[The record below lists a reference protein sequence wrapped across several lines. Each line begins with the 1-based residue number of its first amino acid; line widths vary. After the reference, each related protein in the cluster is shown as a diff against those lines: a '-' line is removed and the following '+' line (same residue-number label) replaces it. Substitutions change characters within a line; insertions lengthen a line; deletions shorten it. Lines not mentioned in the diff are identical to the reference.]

1 MKQKKQDKLDAEIRE
16 LEAASP
22 DPARYGRENPDLESG
37 MGRLDNNDDA
47 VPEDRAD
54 ATGRAVGNRQ
64 SSSQL
69 NAEELEDD
77 RDTGNVRRGG
87 RDDEDGTPNMA
98 KTPHYMNRHP
108 PKKKLT

>member
-1 MKQKKQDKLDAEIRE
+1 MKQTKRDKLDEKIRE
-16 LEAASP
+16 LEAAAP
-22 DPARYGRENPDLESG
+22 DPARYGREDPELESG

-47 VPEDRAD
+47 VPEDRED
-54 ATGRAVGNRQ
+54 VTESAVGNRQ

-77 RDTGNVRRGG
+77 RETGDVRRGG

-98 KTPHYMNRHP
+98 KTPHYIDAHHQ
-108 PKKKLT
+108 KKKSR